1 MNVIFIFDYGHGL
14 ETPGKKSPDG
24 RLKEAAYVREIGS
37 ELITR
42 LTDFGFPTHVLV
54 PEQHDVPL
62 ATRVSRVNR
71 LVKDNPENQYFL
83 ISLHVNAAGMG
94 KTWTK
99 ANGWS
104 VYVSPK
110 ASSYSKE
117 LAEILASNAQ
127 DQNLKVRREYPNLG
141 YWTRSL
147 YILNKTLCPAVL
159 TENLFMDNLEDCN
172 FLLSEEGRNKIVNLH
187 TYSVMD
193 FLKYE

>member
-94 KTWTK
+94 ETWTK

-104 VYVSPK
+104 VFVSPK

-117 LAEILASNAQ
+117 LAEILASNAE

-193 FLKYE
+193 FLRYE

>member
-193 FLKYE
+193 FLRYE